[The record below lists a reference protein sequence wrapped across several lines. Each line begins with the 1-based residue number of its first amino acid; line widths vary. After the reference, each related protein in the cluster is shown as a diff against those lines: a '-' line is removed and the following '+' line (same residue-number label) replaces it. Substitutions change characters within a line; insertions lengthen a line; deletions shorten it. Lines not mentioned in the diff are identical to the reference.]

1 VTNVWTYVLV
11 NILYNFPFKNL
22 QVNVEKLPQNKYI
35 KTELITDKLRNVAF
49 LHSSQKLRCIVY
61 PSEFT
66 VETIIVQQVF

>member
-1 VTNVWTYVLV
+1 M
-11 NILYNFPFKNL
+11 